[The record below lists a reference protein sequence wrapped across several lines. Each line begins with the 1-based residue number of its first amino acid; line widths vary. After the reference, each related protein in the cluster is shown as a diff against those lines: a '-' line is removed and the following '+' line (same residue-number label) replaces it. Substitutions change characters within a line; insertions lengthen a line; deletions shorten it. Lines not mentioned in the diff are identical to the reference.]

1 MFEKEMREGR
11 WNIINLGFQVIS
23 DHNGCLTDQP
33 KRRG

>member
-23 DHNGCLTDQP
+23 DHNGMVA
-33 KRRG
+33 